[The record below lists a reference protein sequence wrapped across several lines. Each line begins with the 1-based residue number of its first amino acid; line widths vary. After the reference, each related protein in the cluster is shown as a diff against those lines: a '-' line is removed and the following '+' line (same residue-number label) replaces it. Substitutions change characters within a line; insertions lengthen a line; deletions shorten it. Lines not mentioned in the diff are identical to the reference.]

1 MKDKKVLTKAFTE
14 MAPHYEETV
23 NNELQTFWGWGYDSF
38 IDELVEAVHEEEGA
52 FILDLAT
59 GTGVIPRKLKNKIK
73 GYKKILG
80 LDITPKMLQY
90 ANRKENK
97 NGETSS
103 IELTCASAMQI
114 PLKNNSIDLITC
126 GLATHHMEI
135 PQVLKEIRR
144 VLKPGG
150 HFVLADVAASPT
162 WKNPVIT
169 GFLRVLAFFYFLPS
183 EGISRAKA
191 EAGAL
196 SNILTAS
203 EWQNILTESGFEI
216 ETTQNLFSKYFW
228 APKPLIVRA
237 KKNKKKEQNMS
248 TTMELYKQGRK
259 NEIWTKYC
267 GFLDLSPDEFME
279 IQERLLMEQI
289 DLLYTSELGKLILGN
304 VKPANMEEFR
314 QMVPLSDYEFYAPYM
329 NEKREDILPKGH
341 YQWAH
346 TSGRSTANGH
356 KWVPYTK
363 KMYDRL
369 GEAAIGAMLLS
380 SCGYKGEVNIEPN
393 DTILLATAPP
403 PYISGLLS
411 YSTEEQ
417 FDLRFLPSLKEGE
430 KMDFNDRISTG
441 FELSQEFGLSYFYGI
456 ASVLAKIG
464 ERFENGSGTSSF
476 SLKMLKPAILSR
488 MIKGLVKAKL
498 NKRNILPKDIWNLKG
513 VMTGGTDTVI
523 YRDQIVEYWGK
534 NPLEGYACTEGG
546 TMAMQTFTF
555 KGMTF
560 YPDSDFLEFI
570 PYEDHLKSK
579 HDPAFKPRTLLYNE
593 LEPGIYELVF
603 TNLFGGVFTRYRVGD
618 LFEVISL
625 KDDDAGINL
634 PQMRFYSRT
643 GDLIDLAG
651 LARLTEGSIW
661 KAIESV
667 EVKYEDWVARK
678 EEIDGDIM
686 LHIYLELKENNG
698 FNNKDL
704 EKNLRSALRTHVKE
718 FRDFEELLGGNR
730 LKVTTLPTGSWGK
743 FMDHQKKTG
752 ADLAHIKPTHM
763 QPSFATMKI
772 LLRNKDSNIN

>member
-1 MKDKKVLTKAFTE
+1 MNEKDVLTKAFSE

-23 NNELQTFWGWGYDSF
+23 NNELQTFWGWGYENF
-38 IDELVEAVHEEEGA
+38 IDELVNNIPETQGA
-52 FILDLAT
+52 LILDLAT
-59 GTGVIPRKLKNKIK
+59 GTGVIPRKLQKRIK
-73 GYKKILG
+73 GFKKIIG
-80 LDITPKMLQY
+80 LDITPKMLKCAAQ
-90 ANRKENK
+90 KEK
-97 NGETSS
+97 GKEEPSQ
-103 IELTCASAMQI
+103 IALTCASAMQL
-114 PLKNNSIDLITC
+114 PFKTGSIDLITC
-126 GLATHHMEI
+126 GLATHHMQI
-135 PQVLKEIRR
+135 PQLLAEIKR

-150 HFVLADVAASPT
+150 HFVLADVAASPV
-162 WKNPVIT
+162 WKNPLIN
-169 GFLRVLAFFYFLPS
+169 GFLRILAFIYFLPS
-183 EGISRAKA
+183 EGLSRARA

-203 EWQNILTESGFEI
+203 EWQKTLIQTGFEI
-216 ETTQNLFSKYFW
+216 ETTQNLFSKNFW
-228 APKPLIVRA
+228 APKPLVLRA
-237 KKNKKKEQNMS
+237 KKSKEKEYGMS
-248 TTMELYKQGRK
+248 TAMDLYKQGRK

-289 DLLYTSELGKLILGN
+289 DLLYTSELGKMILGN
-304 VKPANMEEFR
+304 VKPASMEEFR
-314 QMVPLSDYEFYAPYM
+314 QMIPFTDYEYYASYL

-380 SCGYKGEVNIEPN
+380 SCSYKGEVTLEPN

-430 KMDFNDRISTG
+430 QMDFNDRISTG

-464 ERFENGSGTSSF
+464 ERFENGSGGGSF
-476 SLKMLKPAILSR
+476 SLKMLKPAILTR
-488 MIKGLVKAKL
+488 MIRGLIRAKL
-498 NKRNILPKDIWNLKG
+498 NKRKLLPKDIWDLKG

-523 YRDQIVEYWGK
+523 YRDQILEYWGK
-534 NPLEGYACTEGG
+534 YPLEGYACTEGG

-570 PYEDHLKSK
+570 PYEDHLKNK
-579 HDPAFKPRTLLYNE
+579 QDPAYKPRTVLYNE

-618 LFEVISL
+618 LFEVISI
-625 KDDDAGINL
+625 KDEDAGINL
-634 PQMRFYSRT
+634 PQLRFYSRT

-678 EEIDGDIM
+678 EEIEGDIM

-698 FNNKDL
+698 FIGDEL

-718 FRDFEELLGGNR
+718 YKDFEELLGGNR
-730 LKVTTLPTGSWGK
+730 LKVTTLPKGSWEK
-743 FMDHQKKTG
+743 FMAHQKNIG

-772 LLRNKDSNIN
+772 LLRNKDSSIN